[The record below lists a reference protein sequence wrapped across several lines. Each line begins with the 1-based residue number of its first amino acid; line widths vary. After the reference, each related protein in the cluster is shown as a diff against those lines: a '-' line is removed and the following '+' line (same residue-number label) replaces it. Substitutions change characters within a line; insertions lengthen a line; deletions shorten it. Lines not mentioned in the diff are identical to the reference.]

1 MKLMGCGN
9 EQNDWFSCLVCLEKL
24 GRVFARNHADK
35 AGLFSLVLC
44 VCVIKGKMVSL
55 RFYE

>member
-1 MKLMGCGN
+1 MGCGN

-35 AGLFSLVLC
+35 GGLFSLVLC